1 MKLIKNTKRMISIIL
16 SLAAVMPLSSCA
28 RKDPYKWEGHSYQE
42 LRSFYRER
50 LDEFQNV
57 ADIIAGN
64 RDFWEK
70 GREYPEAEGSA
81 WISSPNDEKKMAFFS
96 PDEQAVL
103 ADFFNATKPYMIEL
117 RYNEYVE
124 ISYINEDKTGGYS
137 FVYFS
142 SYVNGDPEELERE
155 KQDIIRDRGNYR
167 FDQEGNII
175 IDQEDYADY
184 EELSDLWLLVWD

>member
-1 MKLIKNTKRMISIIL
+1 MKHIKQTISIIL
-16 SLAAVMPLSSCA
+16 LLAAVMLLSSCA

-42 LRSFYRER
+42 LRKLYNER
-50 LDEFQNV
+50 FDEFQKV

-64 RDFWEK
+64 QEFWEK
-70 GREYPEAEGSA
+70 GREHPEAEGSA
-81 WISSPNDEKKMAFFS
+81 KIASPNDEKKMALFS
-96 PDEQAVL
+96 EKDQAVL
-103 ADFFNATKPYMIEL
+103 ADFFNATKPYMISL

-124 ISYINEDKTGGYS
+124 IDYINEDKTGGYS

-175 IDQEDYADY
+175 IDQEDYANY
-184 EELSDLWLLVWD
+184 EELSDLWLMVWR

>member
-1 MKLIKNTKRMISIIL
+1 MISIIL

-81 WISSPNDEKKMAFFS
+81 KISSPNDEKKMAFFS
-96 PDEQAVL
+96 EKDQAVL

-155 KQDIIRDRGNYR
+155 KDSIIRLYGNLR
-167 FDQEGNII
+167 
-175 IDQEDYADY
+175 IDQEFGDNY